1 MTTASRHTP
10 TRPDGRDL
18 RAVRANYHSLAQ
30 TLRGLEVDL
39 RWGLQ
44 DTDRIPAAWH
54 TIAQEPG
61 VPFKASMTLRVDE
74 DVVRFFKAMGRGHLT
89 RMNAVL
95 RAFMQARLAG
105 VVKGPED
112 VEYQPTDHESYLVE
126 SVALI
131 ERINLRNAH
140 SRNGQGTVDQDV
152 EIDRSMARLKAM
164 ADELGLAPQDRI
176 LG

>member
-1 MTTASRHTP
+1 
-10 TRPDGRDL
+10 
-18 RAVRANYHSLAQ
+18 
-30 TLRGLEVDL
+30 
-39 RWGLQ
+39 
-44 DTDRIPAAWH
+44 
-54 TIAQEPG
+54 
-61 VPFKASMTLRVDE
+61 MTLRVDE

-112 VEYQPTDHESYLVE
+112 VEYQPTGHESYLVE

-152 EIDRSMARLKAM
+152 EIDRGMARLKAM
-164 ADELGLAPQDRI
+164 ADELGLGPQDRI